1 MSLQITSLTP
11 LIEVFD
17 MPESVRFYCDMLGF
31 EIAQASPEVD
41 APEGRHFQWALLRQ
55 GQTSL
60 MLNTAYD
67 AGERPPQPDETRRRG
82 HADVMLYLGCR
93 DVDAAY
99 ETLAAKGL
107 ALRPPNVAPYGMK
120 QLHLRDP
127 DGYGVCFQQPSS

>member
-1 MSLQITSLTP
+1 MTLQVTSLTP

-31 EIAQASPEVD
+31 EIASTSAEVD

-55 GQTSL
+55 GQTTL

-67 AGERPPQPDETRRRG
+67 VGERPEAQDETRRKAHG
-82 HADVMLYLGCR
+82 DTALFIGCR
-93 DVDAAY
+93 DVDGAY
-99 ETLAAKGL
+99 ETLTAKGL
-107 ALRPPNVAPYGMK
+107 SLRPPNVTSYGMK

-127 DGYGVCFQQPSS
+127 DGYGVCFQQPS